1 MNNIQINHMEIT
13 LALTF
18 SLNVM
23 SYVHLAHRWKWS
35 GDPMGGILIISSC
48 TNNDLLK
55 LRIAPM

>member
-1 MNNIQINHMEIT
+1 MEIT

-23 SYVHLAHRWKWS
+23 SYGHLAHRWTWS
-35 GDPMGGILIISSC
+35 GDPMRGILIISSV

>member
-23 SYVHLAHRWKWS
+23 SYGHLAHRWTWS
-35 GDPMGGILIISSC
+35 GDPMRDILIISSC